1 MIGFILRH
9 PIAVGL
15 SVLLHIIIIS
25 LITAPWSEKADSP
38 KLSIQTDSE
47 SKSTD
52 RVYRSN
58 SEPLKTFAVDA
69 TLVKQQLARIKA
81 EDENRINQQR
91 LLEAKTDK
99 ERTRLKAIQKKKR
112 VEQAKAEKARRD
124 AEMQKQRTL
133 AEKQRTLNERKKT
146 ELAKRLA
153 DLEQKKAN
161 AERLIAEEERSKAQ
175 AAKKQADLAQKVQRA
190 ASAKAALAVKSQREA
205 ERQTQALEEENLS
218 KAAENKALAEATK
231 QAQLKADREKAQI
244 AAATALQRQLDEE
257 AAQIRAERKRKQILS
272 LKETY
277 ISSIAAKVKD
287 NWRTPA
293 RISADAQ
300 CDLRITQTP
309 TGSVSS
315 VKVLN
320 CNQSA
325 TKQFKDAA
333 EKAVY
338 RSEPIPQPPIPELFE
353 RVITFEF
360 KP

>member
-9 PIAVGL
+9 PISVGL
-15 SVLLHIIIIS
+15 SVFLHIIIIG
-25 LITAPWSEKADSP
+25 LITIQWSERAETQTVSV
-38 KLSIQTDSE
+38 QTDHS
-47 SKSTD
+47 SKTTKQVV
-52 RVYRSN
+52 RPR
-58 SEPLKTFAVDA
+58 SEPLETFAVDA
-69 TLVKQQLARIKA
+69 SLVNEQLARIKA
-81 EDENRINQQR
+81 EEANRINQQR

-99 ERTRLKAIQKKKR
+99 ERARLRAIQKKKR
-112 VEQAKAEKARRD
+112 VEQARAEKARRD
-124 AEMQKQRTL
+124 ANRQKQLTL
-133 AEKQRTLNERKKT
+133 AEKQRTLAERKKT

-161 AERLIAEEERSKAQ
+161 TERLIAEEERSKAQ
-175 AAKKQADLAQKVQRA
+175 VARKQADLAQKVQKV
-190 ASAKAALAVKSQREA
+190 ASAKAALAIKSQREA
-205 ERQTQALEEENLS
+205 ELHKRALEEENLH
-218 KAAENKALAEATK
+218 KAAENKALAEAAK
-231 QAQLKADREKAQI
+231 QAQLKAERKKIQV
-244 AAATALQRQLDEE
+244 AAATALQRQIDEE
-257 AAQIRAERKRKQILS
+257 AAQLRAAKKRKQVLS

-293 RISADAQ
+293 KISADAQ

-320 CNQSA
+320 CNASA
-325 TKQFKDAA
+325 TRQFKDAA